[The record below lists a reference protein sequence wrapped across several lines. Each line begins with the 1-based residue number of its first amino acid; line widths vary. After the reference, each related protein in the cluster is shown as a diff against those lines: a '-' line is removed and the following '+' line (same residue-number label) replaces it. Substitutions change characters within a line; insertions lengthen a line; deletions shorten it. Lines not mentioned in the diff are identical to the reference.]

1 MATNYLQL
9 CNQIL
14 REINEV
20 ELTTADFA
28 TSVGIQSHV
37 KDLINR
43 SYLDMVNEE
52 AQWPFLAVE
61 ESGSTDPNY
70 GNVTVDTV
78 AGTRWYELKPSSDSL
93 TTDYSYIDWDNFL
106 VTTIGVSGEDAP
118 YTSRN
123 LKFTTIEEW
132 KDYFRLGQNND
143 DADTQSYGVPS
154 RVIKSPDNRKFGL
167 SPIPDK
173 VYKIW
178 FYAYLLPTEL
188 DSYTDEIVF
197 PDLYVP
203 VLINRARYYVHQF
216 KDNPQASAFALEDY
230 KKGIKKMKINL
241 MEPTPIYFKD
251 DRIRFT

>member
-9 CNQIL
+9 CNEIL

-52 AQWPFLAVE
+52 AQWPFLTVE

-70 GNVTVDTV
+70 GNVTIDTV

-93 TTDYSYIDWDNFL
+93 VTDYSYIDWDNFL
-106 VTTIGVSGEDAP
+106 VTTIGVSGETAP

-188 DSYTDEIVF
+188 DLYADEIVF

-203 VLINRARYYVHQF
+203 VLISRARYYVHQF

-230 KKGIKKMKINL
+230 KKGLKKMKINL

-251 DRIRFT
+251 DRIRFI

>member
-9 CNQIL
+9 CNEIL

-52 AQWPFLAVE
+52 AQWPFLTVE

-70 GNVTVDTV
+70 GNVTIDTV
-78 AGTRWYELKPSSDSL
+78 EGTRWYELKPSSDSL

-106 VTTIGVSGEDAP
+106 VTTIGVSGETAP

-188 DSYTDEIVF
+188 DSHADEIVF

-230 KKGIKKMKINL
+230 KKGLKKMKINL

-251 DRIRFT
+251 DRIRFI